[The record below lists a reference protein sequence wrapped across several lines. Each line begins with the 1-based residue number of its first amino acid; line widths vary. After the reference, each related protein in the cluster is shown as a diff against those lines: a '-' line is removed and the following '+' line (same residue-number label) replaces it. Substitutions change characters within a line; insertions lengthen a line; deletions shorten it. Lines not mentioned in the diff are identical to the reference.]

1 MVDPIDATMDKKK
14 AAILG
19 LSALGSMLVSY
30 LVYKS
35 VAGEDGELQDSRSRK
50 RERMLRK
57 TRQSRT

>member
-1 MVDPIDATMDKKK
+1 MVDPTDVMMDKKK

-19 LSALGSMLVSY
+19 ISALGSMLVSY

-35 VAGEDGELQDSRSRK
+35 VAGEDGEAHDNRSRK

-57 TRQSRT
+57 ARQART